1 CRRSARPRR
10 FLPVREILII
20 AGEPSGDAN
29 AAAVARAIGARTTEY
44 RLVGIGGDQMRDA
57 GVQVMKH
64 ISKLAVM
71 GFVGVL
77 KQIPRHWGL
86 LHDIEDRLRAGRVAL
101 VVCVDYG

>member
-1 CRRSARPRR
+1 MDARPSRLRSRSSARSSAESQTCRIRWR
-10 FLPVREILII
+10 FLRVREILIV

-29 AAAVARAIGARTTEY
+29 AAAVARALREATTDF
-44 RLVGIGGDQMRDA
+44 RLAGVGGDQMREA
-57 GVQVMKH
+57 GVELMTH

-86 LHDIEDRLRAGRVAL
+86 LH
-101 VVCVDYG
+101 